1 MVGIAYGEGMEKG
14 EAIQG
19 EAMQEWWPALR
30 EALFQ
35 KG

>member
-14 EAIQG
+14 EAIQDL
-19 EAMQEWWPALR
+19 QEWWPALR